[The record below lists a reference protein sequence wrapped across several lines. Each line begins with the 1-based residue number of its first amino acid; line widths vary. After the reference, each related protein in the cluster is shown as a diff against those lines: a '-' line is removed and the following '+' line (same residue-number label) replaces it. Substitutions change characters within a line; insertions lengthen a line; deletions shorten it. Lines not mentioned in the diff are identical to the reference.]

1 MKLTL
6 EQAALHKALA
16 RIGGVIERAQTIP
29 ILGNVLVA
37 ADGEIVTLSGSNLD
51 METVVHLPAFIER
64 PGVVT
69 VPAATLTDIARNA
82 PNGAEIL
89 LEHDP
94 AADPRLTVRFARSRY
109 HLAVLPAAD
118 FPVRDEPAW
127 PTAFELDA
135 RDLRAILGRSAF
147 AASTDETRYHL
158 NGVYLHVVAEAD
170 ASWLRAAAAD
180 IFTSHGLGNRQGA
193 SNVRRRGDKRAQRAN
208 WKRTSF
214 FRFEHTGSR
223 LRQCLIGKQ
232 PPSQS
237 HGTCF
242 ILKTSRGPSQVIVSV
257 GNQKKHDL
265 HLLYL
270 MALGRSSL
278 SPSQPPSKQYCQ
290 GGSRCLCPSRRC
302 FAFQK
307 RPQADRHVTQSF
319 LCGCLSMKALMD
331 RRGGAKGPNEHA
343 RACKSNRSVQVKV
356 VELHQSLTAQ

>member
-1 MKLTL
+1 MILVLFPSRFAYLRPIKETAG
-6 EQAALHKALA
+6 EAGNSGVAPQAPHLQPPKKAHWQVTQSLSKGA
-16 RIGGVIERAQTIP
+16 GEPWSEKDRI
-29 ILGNVLVA
+29 ILCA
-37 ADGEIVTLSGSNLD
+37 
-51 METVVHLPAFIER
+51 
-64 PGVVT
+64 
-69 VPAATLTDIARNA
+69 PAAA
-82 PNGAEIL
+82 PIDML
-89 LEHDP
+89 RKRPDTYP
-94 AADPRLTVRFARSRY
+94 QRADCTC
-109 HLAVLPAAD
+109 
-118 FPVRDEPAW
+118 EAW
-127 PTAFELDA
+127 HCL
-135 RDLRAILGRSAF
+135 
-147 AASTDETRYHL
+147 
-158 NGVYLHVVAEAD
+158 
-170 ASWLRAAAAD
+170 AD